1 MIVLLALSEIACVL
15 VATVSYFV
23 DGAADASYFVA
34 FAVYLRVQRRDM
46 EKDK

>member
-23 DGAADASYFVA
+23 DGPADAAYFVA
-34 FAVYLRVQRRDM
+34 FAIYLYIRRRDM